1 MEFGISFFPN
11 VAEDEKTGRDYWNE
25 ALSLVDL
32 CDDYGYTHVRTV
44 EHYFHPYGGYSPNP
58 IVFLSAASQRTKKAR
73 LVTGAVLPA
82 FNNPLKLAGEIGMLD
97 AISGGRADIGMARA
111 FLPHEFARFGVSLDE
126 SRRRY
131 DEGVQQIRTLLTEE
145 NVSADGEF
153 HSYNNVTSLP
163 RPTQQPCPPIW
174 VAALQTPETFEFA
187 GRNGF
192 NCMAN
197 PIGGAKLHE
206 LLGIYHEEWAKAG
219 HPGKGKV
226 ALAFMMYCAP
236 TTEQAIEEA
245 GPDVKAYFE
254 TLTDAASDWSGGAS
268 SDDYPGYDKIV
279 EILSKEDVISQRE
292 KSAAFVGSPE
302 ECCDMIS
309 DFHAQIGGFD
319 IASLQVNTKMM
330 SLEKARASMELFGRE
345 VIPKFSNT

>member
-58 IVFLSAASQRTKKAR
+58 IVFLSAGSQRTKKAR

-153 HSYNNVTSLP
+153 HSYKNVTSLP

-206 LLGIYHEEWAKAG
+206 LLGIYHEEWAKAD

-345 VIPKFSNT
+345 VIPKFAKT